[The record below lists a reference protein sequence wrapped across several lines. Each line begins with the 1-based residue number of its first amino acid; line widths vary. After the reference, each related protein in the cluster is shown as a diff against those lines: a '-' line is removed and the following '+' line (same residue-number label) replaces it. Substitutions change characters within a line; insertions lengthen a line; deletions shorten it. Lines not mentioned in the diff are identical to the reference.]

1 VLGVLRGRSRL
12 RLGLALAGIAVVL
25 VAGVGYA
32 AVRGTSPQLR
42 AEGPTGVTGT
52 EASATFSIADR
63 TIRQV
68 RYQDRGTLDYRFV
81 LVNADRLP
89 VVVTGIDP
97 RQHNARLFGFVDLR
111 GTNGGKVVDGPVS
124 IPAHGSREVHLLLHM
139 GGCESLSARAGSFA
153 SSVLVRTERL
163 GISAGSVRIRFPE
176 ELHTGS
182 PREAFCPNS
191 TAKSRPAG

>member
-1 VLGVLRGRSRL
+1 VVGVPRGRNRL
-12 RLGLALAGIAVVL
+12 RLVLALAGLAVVL

-32 AVRGTSPQLR
+32 AVRVTPPDLR
-42 AEGPTGVTGT
+42 AEGPTAVTGT

-68 RYQDRGTLDYRFV
+68 RYRDGGTLDYRFV
-81 LVNADRLP
+81 LANDERLP

-97 RQHNARLFGFVDLR
+97 RQHNARLLGFVDLR
-111 GTNGGKVVDGPVS
+111 GTKAGQVVDGPVR

-163 GISAGSVRIRFPE
+163 GISSGSVRIRFPE
-176 ELHTGS
+176 EVHTGS

-191 TAKSRPAG
+191 TARSRPPG